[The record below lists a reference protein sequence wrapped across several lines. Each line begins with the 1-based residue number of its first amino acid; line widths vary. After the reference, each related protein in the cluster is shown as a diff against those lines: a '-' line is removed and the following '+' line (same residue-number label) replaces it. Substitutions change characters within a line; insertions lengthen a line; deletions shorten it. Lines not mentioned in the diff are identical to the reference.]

1 MKITHRQLR
10 QLLREALNEQNKIS
24 FDRRI
29 SNEIMQ
35 SMMTSKFW
43 TMPHTEDDVQ
53 LIDKHTFSTHAIEIL
68 MDALNNA
75 AANAKTDLYFI
86 LSVTDDETY
95 TLGPDDK
102 FGGYPNNWMM
112 RGQYRG
118 PESGKH
124 IVWLEFRPY
133 SDDYQLS
140 ELDPNELVKIILRTI
155 NHELVHYYQL
165 KKQASSKGITEEE
178 AWEELLCDPNQ
189 IPVTDP
195 VAWEK
200 RCGRKPPKNTR
211 DDRSS
216 YISLHNEID
225 AFAFEAAEEL
235 LDKYSAEE
243 ALGLLRT
250 GSTGASKIL
259 KDYAVYLKDDNQSLQ
274 TFLKKV
280 YSNIEEMT
288 PAGVE

>member
-1 MKITHRQLR
+1 MKLTRNKLIEIIKDEMLIYETTAPDRAIT
-10 QLLREALNEQNKIS
+10 S
-24 FDRRI
+24 RI
-29 SNEIMQ
+29 LQGIVD
-35 SMMTSKFW
+35 SKFW
-43 TMPHTEDDVQ
+43 TMPHREYDVE
-53 LIDKHTFSTHAIEIL
+53 LVDKHTFSTPAIEIL
-68 MDALNNA
+68 MDALNDA
-75 AANAKTDLYFI
+75 ASNAKTDLYFI
-86 LSVTDDETY
+86 LSVTDDEIY
-95 TLGPDDK
+95 TLRPDDK

-140 ELDPNELVKIILRTI
+140 ELDPNELVKIISRTI

-189 IPVTDP
+189 IPVSDP
-195 VAWEK
+195 VVWEK
-200 RCGRKPPKNTR
+200 RCGRKPPPNSR

-250 GSTGASKIL
+250 GSAGASKIL
-259 KDYAVYLKDDNQSLQ
+259 KDYAIYLKDDNKLFQK
-274 TFLKKV
+274 FLKKV
-280 YSNIEEMT
+280 YSNIEEALLT
-288 PAGVE
+288 SVE